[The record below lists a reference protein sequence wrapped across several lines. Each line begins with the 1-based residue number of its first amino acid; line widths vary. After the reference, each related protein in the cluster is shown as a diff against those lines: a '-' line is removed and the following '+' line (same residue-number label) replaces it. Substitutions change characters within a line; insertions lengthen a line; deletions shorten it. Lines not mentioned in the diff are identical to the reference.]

1 MSSYH
6 YSLHFIKELGLECV
20 MGFSQQKFIEVVFF
34 SKVVLFQLLLM
45 VEFNSES
52 HIYA

>member
-20 MGFSQQKFIEVVFF
+20 MGFSQHKFIEVVFF
-34 SKVVLFQLLLM
+34 PKLFY
-45 VEFNSES
+45 FS
-52 HIYA
+52 YC